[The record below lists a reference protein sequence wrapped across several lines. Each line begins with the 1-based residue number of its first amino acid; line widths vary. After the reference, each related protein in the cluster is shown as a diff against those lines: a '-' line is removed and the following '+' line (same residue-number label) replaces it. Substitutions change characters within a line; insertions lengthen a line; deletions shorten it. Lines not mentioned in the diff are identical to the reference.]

1 MEEEVPGPSHMS
13 PPKKNPPGK
22 TGIGRD
28 TVCKTLA
35 EYKTTGNVTSPNKK
49 KRRLSILEKTSEE
62 DLIAIRRK
70 VHSFWLNREI
80 PTLDKILD
88 AINNDEE
95 LPSFKKTTLHTL
107 LKCMEFKY
115 IVRKRNSALIDE
127 PRIVYWRQQY
137 IERIRTLRE
146 EGRPIYYLDETWI
159 NAGDCK
165 RRLWVDA
172 SVSCPRNAEERGL
185 SIGIP
190 APTGRGKRLIILHV
204 GSADGFV
211 PGALLCFE
219 SKKDSA
225 DYHHEMNGDT
235 FFEWFCKLLPM
246 LRDGAVIVMD
256 NAPYHSVRKD
266 KYPTKSWTRDRII
279 TWLEGKGEQ
288 VNPRNVKVQL
298 LALVDKYRQP
308 NIFVIDEYATEHGC
322 TVVRLPPYHCE
333 LNPIEL
339 AWAKVKEFIRARNT
353 TYKLAD
359 VRELVH
365 EAIENVSTDN
375 WQNFIRHAIKEEDRL
390 HELDHITDSVL
401 EENGELLETSD
412 DSDIDV

>member
-1 MEEEVPGPSHMS
+1 MTYKSIVQSLS
-13 PPKKNPPGK
+13 KQ

-35 EYKTTGNVTSPNKK
+35 EYKSTGNVTLPNQKK
-49 KRRLSILEKTSEE
+49 QRLSILEKTSEE

-80 PTLDKILD
+80 PTLNKILH

-95 LPSFKKTTLHTL
+95 LPSFKKSTLHTL

-137 IERIRTLRE
+137 IERIRTLRA
-146 EGRPIYYLDETWI
+146 EGCPIYYLDETWI

-165 RRLWVDA
+165 RRLWVDT

-211 PGALLCFE
+211 PGAHLCFE

-256 NAPYHSVRKD
+256 NAPCHSVRKD

-279 TWLEGKGEQ
+279 TWLE
-288 VNPRNVKVQL
+288 
-298 LALVDKYRQP
+298 
-308 NIFVIDEYATEHGC
+308 EHGC

-339 AWAKVKEFIRARNT
+339 AWAKVKEFIRTRNT

-365 EAIENVSTDN
+365 EAIENVSTEN
-375 WQNFIRHAIKEEDRL
+375 WQNFIRHAIKEGDRL

-401 EENGELLETSD
+401 EKNGELLETSD
-412 DSDIDV
+412 DLDIDM